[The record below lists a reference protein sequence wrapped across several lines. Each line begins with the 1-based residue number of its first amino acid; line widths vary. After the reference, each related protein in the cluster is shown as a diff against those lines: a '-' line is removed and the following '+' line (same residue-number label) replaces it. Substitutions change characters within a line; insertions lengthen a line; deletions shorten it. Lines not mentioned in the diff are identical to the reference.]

1 MFAPLVE
8 NLFRNERFSAALLA
22 CIMHKLGCYWD
33 LLIGSLKGIE
43 KLIIAVEPRA
53 EKGIGR
59 DKSLDDGIEVSSLRD
74 RKWLM
79 A

>member
-1 MFAPLVE
+1 
-8 NLFRNERFSAALLA
+8 
-22 CIMHKLGCYWD
+22 MHKLGCYWD